1 LYEFSSIWE
10 VEDKMK
16 AAFLCL
22 ACVAL
27 ILTTADAKFSR
38 SKKSKGTPT
47 PVSTATPPGAPSV
60 DVSKFVS
67 TNIDKIL
74 APLDQRN
81 PMPRAELAQ
90 MRASFAQRFSK
101 ASLAERPQFQ
111 TALGVCDGLAQ
122 VMDERD
128 KAMLNPTAAA
138 AWPQRSVQLRQY
150 IDQILA
156 QERAAEGAPGA
167 ASPSPGR

>member
-1 LYEFSSIWE
+1 LYELSAIWE
-10 VEDKMK
+10 IEHKMK

-22 ACVAL
+22 FCVAM
-27 ILTTADAKFSR
+27 ILTTADAKFK

-47 PVSTATPPGAPSV
+47 PVPTATPPGAPSA
-60 DVSKFVS
+60 DLSRFV
-67 TNIDKIL
+67 TANIDKIL

-90 MRASFAQRFSK
+90 IRASFAQRFGK
-101 ASLAERPQFQ
+101 ASLAERAQFQ
-111 TALGVCDGLAQ
+111 TALGVCDGLSQ

-150 IDQILA
+150 VDQILA
-156 QERAAEGAPGA
+156 QERGTEGGPGGATPAPGH
-167 ASPSPGR
+167 

>member
-22 ACVAL
+22 ACMAL

-38 SKKSKGTPT
+38 SKKSKGTP
-47 PVSTATPPGAPSV
+47 SV
-60 DVSKFVS
+60 DLSKFVG

-138 AWPQRSVQLRQY
+138 AWPQRSVKLRQY

-156 QERAAEGAPGA
+156 QERAAEGSPGA